1 MRRLEPPN
9 LILLLYTDRADAVAS
24 VLLGQGQRLRCEV
37 LAMAL
42 SQLINEAIVGRT
54 WKWAGRTIDPSRT
67 ALVNRLVS
75 VEGGTGPFHSF
86 VQRQQFWIWLAEA
99 LQGFAYVSSVP
110 SAISP
115 VGSFGSLL
123 DQWSDL
129 PELVRGLRVPAH
141 RAGGST
147 AELRGDVYLVDPWH
161 LYNLGRRAAIEPG
174 PTGRRGHLAYVR
186 PAGRL
191 FHVAQVGNT
200 IIIPNAPPGMRQ
212 EQRDHIVSFTR
223 SMSALSPNRILEHAF
238 FEGNEVPVFYSTCP
252 IPVVTG
258 RLPGYA
264 DLVVTGLQ
272 DDIENSSQRAA
283 ARS

>member
-1 MRRLEPPN
+1 VTRPEPPN
-9 LILLLYTDRADAVAS
+9 LILLLYTDRADAVTS
-24 VLLGQGQRLRCEV
+24 VLLEQGQRLRYEV
-37 LAMAL
+37 LAMSL
-42 SQLINEAIVGRT
+42 SQLINQAIVGRT
-54 WKWAGRTIDPSRT
+54 WKWAERTIDPSRT
-67 ALVNRLVS
+67 AVVNRLLS
-75 VEGGTGPFHSF
+75 VDGEAAPFQSS
-86 VQRQQFWIWLAEA
+86 VQRQQFWIWLAGA
-99 LQGFAYVSSVP
+99 LQGFAYVSSMP

-115 VGSFGSLL
+115 LGSFGSLV

-129 PELVRGLRVPAH
+129 PELVSGLRVPTH

-147 AELRGDVYLVDPWH
+147 AELRGDVYVVDPWH

-174 PTGRRGHLAYVR
+174 SGEWHGQLAYVR

-200 IIIPNAPPGMRQ
+200 IIVPNAPPGMRQ

-223 SMSALSPNRILEHAF
+223 SMSVLSPNRILEHAF

-272 DDIENSSQRAA
+272 DDIENCSRRTA

>member
-1 MRRLEPPN
+1 MTRVEPPN
-9 LILLLYTDRADAVAS
+9 LILLLYTDRADAVTN
-24 VLLGQGQRLRCEV
+24 VLLEQGQRLRCEV
-37 LAMAL
+37 LAMSL

-54 WKWAGRTIDPSRT
+54 WRWAERTIDPSCT
-67 ALVNRLVS
+67 AVVNRLLS
-75 VEGGTGPFHSF
+75 VEGGTGPLQSS
-86 VQRQQFWIWLAEA
+86 VQREQLWIWLTGA
-99 LQGFAYVSSVP
+99 LEGFAYVSSMP

-115 VGSFGSLL
+115 VGAFGSLV

-129 PELVRGLRVPAH
+129 PKLVSGLRVPAH

-147 AELRGDVYLVDPWH
+147 AELRGDVYMVDPRH
-161 LYNLGRRAAIEPG
+161 LYNLGRRAAIEPAS
-174 PTGRRGHLAYVR
+174 TGRDGQLAYVR

-200 IIIPNAPPGMRQ
+200 IIVPNAPPGMRQ

-223 SMSALSPNRILEHAF
+223 SMSALSSNRILEHAF

-258 RLPGYA
+258 RLPGYV

-272 DDIENSSQRAA
+272 DDIENSSRRTA